1 MLLEWGCDYFCA
13 WIGTKAVGVGAQILV
28 ESFYEVH
35 INVG

>member
-13 WIGTKAVGVGAQILV
+13 WIGTRAVGAGAEILV

-35 INVG
+35 TSVG